1 VKPAAADGSLL
12 RAAKV
17 NIEYAEGKGPWK
29 SKGRF
34 AEGKDVHFEKQDD
47 GRQRSEQ
54 LLPDEE
60 FTVTV
65 DAHGFEPKSEK
76 LKLPEGVVKE
86 LEVRLKPLAARTR
99 SGQ

>member
-1 VKPAAADGSLL
+1 M
-12 RAAKV
+12 

-34 AEGKDVHFEKQDD
+34 VDGKDVHFEKQDD

-54 LLPDEE
+54 LVPDEE

-65 DAHGFEPKSEK
+65 EAPGYEPKSEK
-76 LKLPEGVVKE
+76 LKLPEGAVKE
-86 LEVRLKPLAARTR
+86 LEVRLKPLAKKAKE
-99 SGQ
+99 